1 MNLWLEICEYLCGG
15 FTNCINGC
23 FISRYNTKVH
33 AEMLFCMS
41 NIMDDCLQS
50 SFHGPIVNFLVHCND
65 CIVLVVVVVSYLNMQ
80 FIK

>member
-1 MNLWLEICEYLCGG
+1 MNICVVDLLTAKVHAEI
-15 FTNCINGC
+15 
-23 FISRYNTKVH
+23 YNTKVH